1 MMVLNQFDRI
11 AAVYDGLARLVFGQ
25 RLTRAQEIYLSQ
37 ILPRSRVLILGGG
50 TGKIIGALKRVQPD
64 CRVIFIEA
72 SQAMLQRAKDRNKA
86 LAGIEFIHGTEQS
99 IPPGALYDVVITPF
113 YLDMFPEDQLR
124 EVIKH
129 VGLTLDIHGKWLV
142 TDFYSPTTIG
152 QRWLERIMYLFFRV
166 TTGISAKSLPDWK
179 ASLRDNG
186 WIEKN
191 HARDGFIESAVFVR
205 GQLSAAEM
213 TRRAS
218 RST

>member
-1 MMVLNQFDRI
+1 MVLNQFDRI
-11 AAVYDGLARLVFGQ
+11 AAVYDWLAQLVFGQ
-25 RLTRAQEIYLSQ
+25 RLTLAQEIYLSQ

-50 TGKIIGALKRVQPD
+50 TGKIIGALKRAQPD
-64 CRVIFIEA
+64 CRVTFVDA
-72 SQAMLQRAKDRNKA
+72 SQAMLQRAKERNNA
-86 LAGIEFIHGTEQS
+86 LAGIEFVHGTEQS

-124 EVIKH
+124 EVINRI
-129 VGLTLDIHGKWLV
+129 GLAMDIHGKWLV

-179 ASLRDNG
+179 ASLRNKG

-191 HARDGFIESAVFVR
+191 HTRNGFIDSAVFVR
-205 GQLSAAEM
+205 ANVSATEM
-213 TRRAS
+213 SRRAG
-218 RST
+218 RWK